1 MHHNPTTPSVT
12 EPITEPTFFTLLV
25 QHYAEMKRVL
35 ASLEGLIFSYPV
47 EEEEIKIQEG
57 IAQETWNRDFVV
69 NRCRNGKAWAV
80 LQQSGAGQRKNV
92 AENAEDVT

>member
-1 MHHNPTTPSVT
+1 MRHNPTTPSVT
-12 EPITEPTFFTLLV
+12 KPITGSTFFTLLI
-25 QHYAEMKRVL
+25 QHYAEMKRVI

-47 EEEEIKIQEG
+47 GEGEIKIQED
-57 IAQETWNRDFVV
+57 IAQEVWNRDFVV